1 MSLPPT
7 NLLHLSRPRFWIYT
21 FGPYIVGLIIGA
33 NQPRDLLD
41 WRVLLFAAG
50 FLFPANLF
58 IYGVNDIHDWE
69 TDQINEKKSGY
80 ENSLPPER
88 RKYLQRALWKYV
100 APFLVIALLFTNARC
115 ILTLLFFAFLSHQY
129 SAPPIRAKAR
139 PLIDSIFNLLYVC
152 PAFFAYALLGGEN
165 FSWPYIIAAWC
176 WVMAMHAYSA
186 VPDISADK
194 QARVPTIATWLGLR
208 GTLWFCLFLYLGAA
222 FLSFSAL
229 TWLSVVL
236 GILYALMMWRSLQ
249 AGSEAGVMCLYRWF
263 PLLNTF
269 AGFCLFWR
277 VAWLKWF

>member
-1 MSLPPT
+1 MSLPT
-7 NLLHLSRPRFWIYT
+7 LNLLELSRPRFWMYT

-41 WRVLLFAAG
+41 WRMILFAAF

-58 IYGVNDIHDWE
+58 IYGINDIHDWE
-69 TDQINEKKSGY
+69 TDQLNAKKSGY
-80 ENSLPPER
+80 ENSLPPAR
-88 RKYLQRALWKYV
+88 RKYLQRALWQYV
-100 APFLVIALLFTNARC
+100 APFLLIALLFTNARA
-115 ILTLLFFAFLSHQY
+115 ILSLVLFAFLAHQY

-139 PLIDSIFNLLYVC
+139 PLVDSLFNLLYVC
-152 PAFFAYALLGGEN
+152 PAFFAYSLLGGQN
-165 FSWPYIIAAWC
+165 IAWPFVIAAWC

-186 VPDISADK
+186 VPDISADN

-208 GTLWFCLFLYLGAA
+208 GTLWFCLSLYLCAA
-222 FLSFSAL
+222 ILSFSAL

-236 GILYALMMWRSLQ
+236 GSLYVLMIWQSLR
-249 AGSEAGVMCLYRWF
+249 ANSEAGVMNLYRWF

-277 VAWLKWF
+277 VALSKWF